1 MLPFETITYTKD
13 KRLAYIHLNRPH
25 VRNAFNTM
33 MRDELY
39 QVLEAIRDD
48 SEVRVAILN
57 AAGADFCAGADL
69 TEFGTA
75 PSIVIARSVRW
86 ERDLWSLF
94 LNLGKPVIAS
104 IHGHCLGSG
113 VEMAML
119 CDIRIASSDAI
130 FGMPET
136 KLGLIPAAGGTQ
148 TMPRNLDLSSSL
160 MMLLTGRTIGASE
173 ALSQTLVTTVVSKDR
188 LVDTT
193 LQAASD
199 FVHLDPA
206 TVSALKDAIRH
217 GLDQTLNQG
226 LDMETRLALRLM
238 SAKRI

>member
-86 ERDLWSLF
+86 ERDPWSLF
-94 LNLGKPVIAS
+94 LNLGKPLIAS

-113 VEMAML
+113 IEMAML

-160 MMLLTGRTIGASE
+160 MMLLTGRIIGANE
-173 ALSQTLVTTVVSKDR
+173 AL
-188 LVDTT
+188 
-193 LQAASD
+193 
-199 FVHLDPA
+199 
-206 TVSALKDAIRH
+206 
-217 GLDQTLNQG
+217 
-226 LDMETRLALRLM
+226 
-238 SAKRI
+238 

>member
-13 KRLAYIHLNRPH
+13 KRLAFIHLNRPH
-25 VRNAFNTM
+25 VRNAFNTV

-48 SEVRVAILN
+48 SEIRVAILN
-57 AAGADFCAGADL
+57 AEGVDFCAGADL

-94 LNLGKPVIAS
+94 LNLGKPLIAS

-113 VEMAML
+113 IEMAML

-148 TMPRNLDLSSSL
+148 TIPRNLNLSSSL
-160 MMLLTGRTIGASE
+160 MMLLTGRAISARE
-173 ALSQTLVTTVVSKDR
+173 ALSQRLVSAVVSKDR

-193 LQAASD
+193 LQAASE
-199 FVHLDPA
+199 FVHLDPSA
-206 TVSALKDAIRH
+206 VSALKDAIRH

-226 LDMETRLALRLM
+226 LDMETRLASRLM
-238 SAKRI
+238 SAKGI